1 MDEWEKK
8 FREWK
13 EKRALGEPSF
23 FGEERTLGRAFSFR
37 KREPSGRE
45 NLESGKIRTSGRENY
60 NGFEKDIRKEN
71 IIGKKDS
78 FVQRAGSEIEIV
90 EDKSLDY
97 IREPK
102 HIRVIKILVIL
113 IPLIIIGYLL
123 YAHIFSER
131 EFNYFYDIGGEGDNY
146 LTPLQR
152 ISEKFEDGENYRNL
166 TQNLV
171 YFNSPIVPG
180 SKNVKVEVKFS
191 DSFNQDS
198 IFYVGAKDK
207 QVWHYDFKPI
217 YNPSLSDDSNFIYYQ
232 GAYKTSDKLNNL
244 TKEEILE
251 ERNLVIAS
259 DSEILIKEREDINF
273 SHEISIINTS
283 LRGGHIFY
291 TYLDEEINL
300 SVKKQDLNWYN
311 GSDELLVNIYD
322 SLGNILGN
330 FSLDD
335 DGIVDSRRGNSIIM
349 GGNFYKSGVKRGVYK
364 IEFVDFDGLI
374 REIKINSNKIVAY
387 NRIYLADSD
396 IFFKGL
402 EKNTRIYT
410 EFFRDS
416 EISFKTWHKDYLQNV
431 KVNDRKYFVK
441 QINNDT
447 LVEVKSGEYYLYIE
461 KNDLIINAPGYFAFS
476 KENYFEPFENRIV
489 KLKNDK
495 EWILGN
501 VDYLIVD
508 YNKPEREDEWFIG
521 RAEFNIDE
529 TYYKDNKLSLVFNS
543 PQLNDEEN
551 KREIKID
558 WINISV
564 YKPGILRLGG
574 KNE

>member
-13 EKRALGEPSF
+13 ETREPSF
-23 FGEERTLGRAFSFR
+23 FEKERTLGKKETRM
-37 KREPSGRE
+37 E
-45 NLESGKIRTSGRENY
+45 RTL
-60 NGFEKDIRKEN
+60 
-71 IIGKKDS
+71 GKKETRMERTLGEKKNTIGGKED
-78 FVQRAGSEIEIV
+78 FFHRTENEIKIV
-90 EDKSLDY
+90 EERALDY

-102 HIRVIKILVIL
+102 HIRIIKILIIL
-113 IPLIIIGYLL
+113 IPLVILSYLL

>member
-13 EKRALGEPSF
+13 ETREPSF
-23 FGEERTLGRAFSFR
+23 FEKERTLGKKETRM
-37 KREPSGRE
+37 E
-45 NLESGKIRTSGRENY
+45 RTL
-60 NGFEKDIRKEN
+60 
-71 IIGKKDS
+71 GKKETRMERTLGEKKNTIGGKED
-78 FVQRAGSEIEIV
+78 FFHRTENEIKIV
-90 EDKSLDY
+90 EERALDY

-102 HIRVIKILVIL
+102 HIRIIKILIIL
-113 IPLIIIGYLL
+113 IPLVILSYLL

-191 DSFNQDS
+191 DSFNEAS

-207 QVWHYDFKPI
+207 EVWHYDFKPI
-217 YNPSLSDDSNFIYYQ
+217 YNPSLSNNSDFIHYY
-232 GAYKTSDKLNNL
+232 GVYKTSDKLDNL
-244 TKEEILE
+244 KREQILE
-251 ERNLVIAS
+251 GTNFVIAS
-259 DSEILIKEREDINF
+259 DNELLMKERKEVNF
-273 SHEISIINTS
+273 SREISTINTT

-291 TYLDEEINL
+291 TYLESEINL

-311 GSDELLVNIYD
+311 GSDELFVNVYD
-322 SLGNILGN
+322 SSGNLFGN
-330 FSLDD
+330 FSIND
-335 DGIVDSRRGNSIIM
+335 DGIIDSRRGNSIIM
-349 GGNFYKSGVKRGVYK
+349 VGNFYKEGFNTGVYR

-387 NRIYLADSD
+387 DRVYLADSD

-402 EKNTRIYT
+402 ERNTRIYT
-410 EFFRDS
+410 EFFRS
-416 EISFKTWHKDYLQNV
+416 SGISFKTWHQDYLQNV
-431 KVNDRKYFVK
+431 KVNDRKYSVN
-441 QINNDT
+441 QINNET
-447 LVEVKSGEYYLYIE
+447 LVEVRSGEYYIYIE
-461 KNDLIINAPGYFAFS
+461 KNDLIINAPAYFAFS

-495 EWILGN
+495 EWILEN
-501 VDYLIVD
+501 IDYLIVD
-508 YNKPEREDEWFIG
+508 YNKPEREDGWFIG

-543 PQLNDEEN
+543 PQLNDEED
-551 KREIKID
+551 KMEIKID

-564 YKPGILRLGG
+564 YKPGIFKIGG